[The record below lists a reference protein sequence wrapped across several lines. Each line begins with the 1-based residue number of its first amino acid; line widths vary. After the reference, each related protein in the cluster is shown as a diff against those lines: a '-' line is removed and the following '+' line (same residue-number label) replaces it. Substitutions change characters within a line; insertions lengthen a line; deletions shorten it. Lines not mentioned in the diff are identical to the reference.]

1 MNAEA
6 ADEIAYQPRSQLWPA
21 RPQTEEGV
29 MHPALTQAAAI
40 ERTRGHYAWAAA
52 RRHAAQI
59 RRARRP
65 RLVVR
70 ARLVRRVLRAA

>member
-6 ADEIAYQPRSQLWPA
+6 TDEIAY
-21 RPQTEEGV
+21 
-29 MHPALTQAAAI
+29 
-40 ERTRGHYAWAAA
+40 
-52 RRHAAQI
+52 QI